1 MSEILVILTLLL
13 FGQLGDRYLSAD
25 DASVLPPDYSEEA
38 NSSPTD
44 QPTQNPAATES
55 TSDQAELFEDA
66 PQESPEQN
74 AVDSTTETHSPSANE
89 SPAVQLPNS
98 TTENVPPATT
108 GLPNTS
114 TEVSPEKVLGTFSEP
129 VVGSQLSGTPVALTE
144 VIASSSTRREQTQR
158 VEAYWSLSQAVL
170 DYNLALKEKVELA
183 ALRRN
188 IAQAGPQW
196 DNSLKLAESR
206 EQLALRAARV
216 AQQRVAEALG
226 LTSEDLAPLPSD
238 LPFVGTYNTRFTELF
253 PQLNGNLQGQIP
265 RLAKEYDEYL
275 TSAAEVL
282 KNEAQEISDARE
294 WMFAVDE
301 QRSPNTDGK
310 ELLAA
315 YDLFAANR
323 RLFVQTIGDYNREIV
338 RYTELATPG
347 NVEPQRLVAMLI
359 RVEGTPTS
367 KIDSEVRRASAEEAA
382 SQQRSTPENS
392 WHALPNNAE
401 RSILV
406 PRR

>member
-1 MSEILVILTLLL
+1 MFELLVILTLLL
-13 FGQLGDRYLSAD
+13 FGQVGDRYPSAE
-25 DASVLPPDYSEEA
+25 DASVLPPDYSEE
-38 NSSPTD
+38 SSLSTTD
-44 QPTQNPAATES
+44 QPPQSPAVSEN
-55 TSDQAELFEDA
+55 TSDAAKLFEDSI
-66 PQESPEQN
+66 EEQN
-74 AVDSTTETHSPSANE
+74 TAEGTMESA
-89 SPAVQLPNS
+89 SPAADELPVVSPPNETTVTSPPASTRLPNS
-98 TTENVPPATT
+98 
-108 GLPNTS
+108 S
-114 TEVSPEKVLGTFSEP
+114 TKVSPEKVLGTFSEP
-129 VVGSQLSGTPVALTE
+129 VVGSQLSGTPVALAE

-158 VEAYWSLSQAVL
+158 VEDYWSLSQAVL

-188 IAQAGPQW
+188 FGQASPPW
-196 DNSLKLAESR
+196 ENSLKLAESR

-226 LTSEDLAPLPSD
+226 LASEDHAPLPSD

-253 PQLNGNLQGQIP
+253 PQLEGNSQGQTL

-282 KNEAQEISDARE
+282 KNEAKEISDARE

-347 NVEPQRLVAMLI
+347 TVEPRRLVAMLI
-359 RVEGTPTS
+359 RVEGTTTNTV
-367 KIDSEVRRASAEEAA
+367 DTEVRRASAEESA
-382 SQQRSTPENS
+382 SPQRSTPENS
-392 WHALPNNAE
+392 WHALPNNSE

-406 PRR
+406 PRQ